1 MSLIHDACHI
11 LPRRIKGQGHA
22 CICTAV
28 CFIRE
33 SRLCIN
39 RSEHAND
46 ETGVQFLSQAR
57 VGLSWQ
63 LQMCGVHSI
72 HHPASAIVVR
82 ALTGSQP
89 IGQQCVH
96 CCRCNHLVCVNN
108 LQCHIV
114 ALLFHV
120 TLTYS
125 ADKIK
130 RECLYIALL
139 CLYGQCGVFLCA
151 CVHVR

>member
-1 MSLIHDACHI
+1 
-11 LPRRIKGQGHA
+11 
-22 CICTAV
+22 
-28 CFIRE
+28 
-33 SRLCIN
+33 
-39 RSEHAND
+39 
-46 ETGVQFLSQAR
+46 
-57 VGLSWQ
+57 
-63 LQMCGVHSI
+63 MCGLHSI

-89 IGQQCVH
+89 IGQQCIH

-108 LQCHIV
+108 LQCHII

-139 CLYGQCGVFLCA
+139 CLYGHYGVFLCA
-151 CVHVR
+151 CVRVCMFGEVHECWRQHKYCKTV